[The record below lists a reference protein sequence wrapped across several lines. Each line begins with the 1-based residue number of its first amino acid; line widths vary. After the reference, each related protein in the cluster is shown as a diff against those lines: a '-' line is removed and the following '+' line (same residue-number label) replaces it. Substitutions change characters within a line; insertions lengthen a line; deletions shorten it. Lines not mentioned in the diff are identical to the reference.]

1 MRAAVVVFPG
11 SNCDRDLAVAFER
24 SGADVTLVWHKDD
37 HLPEGTDIVG
47 VPGGFSFGD
56 YLRCGAIAAKSPIS
70 RSIIAHAGRGGYVLG
85 VCNGFQV
92 LTETGLLPGALMRN
106 ANLKFI
112 CKTVDLVVETTDSAF
127 TRGYAKGQGLTLPVA
142 HHDGNYQVDA
152 ATLEQ
157 LRAEDRIA
165 LTYAANPNGS
175 TADIAGVLSGNRRV
189 LGMMPHPERAVDPA
203 HGGTDGV
210 AMFRS
215 LAEGLVAA

>member
-1 MRAAVVVFPG
+1 MRAAVIVFPG
-11 SNCDRDLAVAFER
+11 SNCDRDMAVAFER
-24 SGADVTLVWHKDD
+24 AGADVTMVWHKDD
-37 HLPEGTDIVG
+37 HLPDGTDIVA

-70 RSIIAHAGRGGYVLG
+70 RSLIAHAGRGGYVLG

-106 ANLKFI
+106 ADLKFL
-112 CKTVDLVVETTDSAF
+112 CKPLHLRVETADSAF
-127 TRGYAKGQGLTLPVA
+127 TSGYAAGQEITVPVA
-142 HHDGNYQVDA
+142 HHDGNYQIDD
-152 ATLEQ
+152 ATLDL

-165 LTYAANPNGS
+165 FTYADNPNGS
-175 TADIAGVLSGNRRV
+175 TADIAGVLSSNRRV

-215 LAEGLVAA
+215 LTDTLVAA